1 MPNDLVQPAHLLDIS
16 NFDGSQRANPTFD
29 TSNPNWPSK
38 VVGGHTFDGSKA
50 YKFEWVSI
58 LNPNEEQDDEVGVTG
73 TVLKP
78 ELSGADLP
86 FTHPFGSDFEF
97 TIVPDP
103 AYEGLLARANK
114 DPNGVYARSWTAA
127 ARTAGIAI
135 PTGVL
140 GLEIDAALVPPDYR
154 PAHGDRVAVYGR
166 WIVDAGHPE
175 FHTEIHAPL
184 LMARARTIDSSGN
197 PVTPSASA
205 TTFFQVWSRPYQAGQ
220 LFATGGDTGL
230 PLRVYAERIAETL
243 GDVQAFPPVFA
254 TPFQG
259 IHLVLFT
266 IRPPVPAQQTTT
278 ARMPP
283 LPTVPTVQLQ
293 CSYHFTV
300 NGSCGVEVI
309 PFPSPAE
316 PNCVHVILALNSA
329 SYPTLPEPPYQF
341 DQYSILG
348 LLHQAPSG
356 VDLSWLETAFLA
368 LQGNV
373 GVRRFAAPHMSQ
385 TQDSV
390 NVVPFT
396 PLTALP
402 RSSKAT
408 DDTQPFPVYGWVKL
422 KWVDVTQREV

>member
-175 FHTEIHAPL
+175 FHTEIHPPL

-220 LFATGGDTGL
+220 LFATGGDTGILSAFTLRGSRRRWGRPGLSARLRHTFPGHSSCLVHHPPTGSRPADDDSADATVANGANGATAMQLSLHRQWLMWSGSDSLSLASGTELCPRDPCAQFGFL
-230 PLRVYAERIAETL
+230 PDIARASL
-243 GDVQAFPPVFA
+243 PIRPVLHPGPA
-254 TPFQG
+254 TPSS
-259 IHLVLFT
+259 L
-266 IRPPVPAQQTTT
+266 
-278 ARMPP
+278 
-283 LPTVPTVQLQ
+283 
-293 CSYHFTV
+293 
-300 NGSCGVEVI
+300 
-309 PFPSPAE
+309 
-316 PNCVHVILALNSA
+316 
-329 SYPTLPEPPYQF
+329 
-341 DQYSILG
+341 
-348 LLHQAPSG
+348 
-356 VDLSWLETAFLA
+356 
-368 LQGNV
+368 
-373 GVRRFAAPHMSQ
+373 RR
-385 TQDSV
+385 
-390 NVVPFT
+390 
-396 PLTALP
+396 
-402 RSSKAT
+402 
-408 DDTQPFPVYGWVKL
+408 
-422 KWVDVTQREV
+422 